1 MSDISGITSGL
12 GSLSQSL
19 SVGATN
25 SLASVNSAQQ
35 LGGLFSNLNL
45 TSAQQSQIQ
54 QILQNAKTQGLSP
67 TQVANEIN
75 NVLTPTQQSQLQAD
89 LAKLKGHHHHH
100 HGGGGSNSGSS
111 NNTDAFGIPVPSS
124 STSNSGTI
132 GNLAAAFL
140 TQSQIQNN
148 NTD

>member
-12 GSLSQSL
+12 GGLSQSL
-19 SVGATN
+19 SVSASN
-25 SLASVNSAQQ
+25 SLASVSSAQQ

-89 LAKLKGHHHHH
+89 LAKLKQHHHHH
-100 HGGGGSNSGSS
+100 HGGGGGSQSSSS

-132 GNLAAAFL
+132 GNLAAAFT

-148 NTD
+148 ND